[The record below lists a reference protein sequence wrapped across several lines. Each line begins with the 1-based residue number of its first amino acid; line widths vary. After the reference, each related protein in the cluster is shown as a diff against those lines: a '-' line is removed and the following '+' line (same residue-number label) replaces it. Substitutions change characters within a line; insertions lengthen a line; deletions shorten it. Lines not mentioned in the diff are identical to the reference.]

1 MATRRLSAQQLNI
14 VLHGDLRLQDIQRRL
29 INIYEDKRSRI
40 LPLPLSTSD
49 GPVEC
54 LSRNRHVWKPRL
66 QISVER
72 PLILAE
78 ILRGF
83 LQSFQT
89 NVEILSKIS
98 PWPFR
103 RCSQFVSH

>member
-1 MATRRLSAQQLNI
+1 MATRRVSALQLSI

-40 LPLPLSTSD
+40 LPLPPSTSD
-49 GPVEC
+49 GAVEC
-54 LSRNRHVWKPRL
+54 LSRDRHVWKSRL

-72 PLILAE
+72 LAE
-78 ILRGF
+78 IVRGF
-83 LQSFQT
+83 FKSFQT
-89 NVEILSKIS
+89 NVEILSKILQ
-98 PWPFR
+98 WPLL